1 MLCRTTYRFIEKYIN
16 RRKRKTED
24 MKNCTFH
31 DTVEFGYSLSLD
43 LRKN

>member
-16 RRKRKTED
+16 RRERKTED

-31 DTVEFGYSLSLD
+31 DTVNSLSLD

>member
-1 MLCRTTYRFIEKYIN
+1 MLYRTTYRFIEKYIN

-31 DTVEFGYSLSLD
+31 DTVNSLSLD